1 VPLSATECLGTQV
14 IAASGLCVFVPLSLA
29 MLLLDANEANG
40 SFFVLIAHSWWTLL
54 VNVGVW
60 CLAAGLMGL
69 EFFLRSL
76 EKLVSGSEL
85 ERQVQEAINELRNH
99 ERVEEK
105 WEDNAP
111 FFYFLPARVVRE
123 CSTPSLPHMQA
134 LRDVGHLKRIK
145 IALVDAFQKEGVINH
160 ILFVSHRWEEP
171 GKPDVDGVQLAAIK
185 AYLDK
190 HPGIQWVW
198 FDYSSMPQ
206 KIGVTDNRTPKEKAE
221 FSLMLSSIADLY
233 LTARVLILL
242 DGSYASRFWTLTEAW
257 CSMQMVT
264 PEGLRPASEAEC
276 RYTIVCIHNAAPE
289 TTGKGLVDLCST
301 KTPEGMH
308 TILKKPDVNVTNAK
322 DKEAMLPKILKVNE
336 HVVETFQRL
345 APEYS
350 ETQSEART
358 TVFRVRGCGTAVP
371 SSETQSDC
379 AA

>member
-1 VPLSATECLGTQV
+1 
-14 IAASGLCVFVPLSLA
+14 
-29 MLLLDANEANG
+29 
-40 SFFVLIAHSWWTLL
+40 
-54 VNVGVW
+54 
-60 CLAAGLMGL
+60 
-69 EFFLRSL
+69 
-76 EKLVSGSEL
+76 
-85 ERQVQEAINELRNH
+85 
-99 ERVEEK
+99 
-105 WEDNAP
+105 
-111 FFYFLPARVVRE
+111 
-123 CSTPSLPHMQA
+123 
-134 LRDVGHLKRIK
+134 
-145 IALVDAFQKEGVINH
+145 
-160 ILFVSHRWEEP
+160 
-171 GKPDVDGVQLAAIK
+171 
-185 AYLDK
+185 
-190 HPGIQWVW
+190 
-198 FDYSSMPQ
+198 MPQ